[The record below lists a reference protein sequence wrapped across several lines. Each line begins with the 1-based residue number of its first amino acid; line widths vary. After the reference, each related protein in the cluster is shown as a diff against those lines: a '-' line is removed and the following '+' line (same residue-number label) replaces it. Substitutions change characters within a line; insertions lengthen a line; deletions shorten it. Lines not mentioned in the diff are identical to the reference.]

1 MKGFSLGRVAA
12 YARYHYIATSRGYYG
27 LMVVMFAIPLIMGV
41 LTRDFTTAVSFST
54 VLYLFGGIRMMYH
67 TTADMRERSRRVLEL
82 TVPISNE
89 ERMLFLLFNG
99 VVAYPLMALITAVAA
114 ALVVVPFHNGA
125 LDLGGVVATFVDDY
139 HLDWALFIFVQCIVA
154 GSLLLNLLARR
165 SLVAPYLITLTAAV
179 LIIALLVHALIGVA
193 EYLGDNYNIH
203 GSIVFDIP
211 DGWEVVIS
219 LLMPILLYS
228 LSYIVLRKRQIK
240 W

>member
-1 MKGFSLGRVAA
+1 MKDFSLGRVAA

-27 LMVVMFAIPLIMGV
+27 LMVAMFAIPLIMGV
-41 LTRDFTTAVSFST
+41 LTRDFTTAVDVSM

-67 TTADMRERSRRVLEL
+67 TTADMRERSRRVMEL

-114 ALVVVPFHNGA
+114 ALVAVPFHDGA
-125 LDLGGVVATFVDDY
+125 LDLGVVFATFVADY

-165 SLVAPYLITLTAAV
+165 SLVAPYLITLAAAV

-193 EYLGDNYNIH
+193 EYIDDNCNIS
-203 GSIVFDIP
+203 GTLIVDIP
-211 DGWEVVIS
+211 YTWEVVMS
-219 LLMPILLYS
+219 ALVPLLLYL
-228 LSYIVLRKRQIK
+228 LSYIALRKRQIK